1 MLSNTSD
8 SLEPLPPP
16 PASGSAT
23 RVATLTPAAG
33 TSGHSVR
40 TKLAF
45 IWSKFPATWRDV
57 KQDARRKAAEAATAE
72 RAPRD
77 IKRNAQINYLLA
89 KHQSISEI

>member
-1 MLSNTSD
+1 MYALPQIHELFRGPSW
-8 SLEPLPPP
+8 PLYGV
-16 PASGSAT
+16 SFLLHG
-23 RVATLTPAAG
+23 
-33 TSGHSVR
+33 
-40 TKLAF
+40 
-45 IWSKFPATWRDV
+45 DM